1 MPSPGLTS
9 SELHFPSTHSS
20 LDVLKES
27 CSQSLL
33 LPFLALFPSTPPPH
47 SPCTVFSAL
56 TPHPQ
61 LQRPLCPMSWGME
74 FPGHFSSSLV
84 ISCQVPPT
92 HFPSTQ
98 LWPGPWK
105 RNRNSL
111 VPSMALFSV
120 SPFLSPPTTHFCP
133 LSFEQGEDTGGE
145 SSLCRACLVVLGVS

>member
-47 SPCTVFSAL
+47 SPGTVFSAL
-56 TPHPQ
+56 TPQPQ
-61 LQRPLCPMSWGME
+61 FQRPLCPMSWGME

-84 ISCQVPPT
+84 ISCQVPPPPLSL
-92 HFPSTQ
+92 HPALARSLEKEQKQPCSLHGPFLCLSFPLPSHPSFLSTQ
-98 LWPGPWK
+98 L
-105 RNRNSL
+105 
-111 VPSMALFSV
+111 
-120 SPFLSPPTTHFCP
+120 
-133 LSFEQGEDTGGE
+133 
-145 SSLCRACLVVLGVS
+145 